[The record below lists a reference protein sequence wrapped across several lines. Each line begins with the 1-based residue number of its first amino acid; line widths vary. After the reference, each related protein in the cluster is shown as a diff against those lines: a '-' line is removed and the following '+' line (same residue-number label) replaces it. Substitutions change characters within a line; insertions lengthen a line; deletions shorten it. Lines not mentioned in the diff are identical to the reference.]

1 VSTQATFIYKAL
13 DRGGQSMTG
22 ELAGDSK
29 AAVAAQLRLR
39 GLTVV
44 DVDKKQQAP
53 TVEEILD
60 RYRRLKARDLTV
72 MARQLATMV
81 ASGLSLLRSLYVL
94 EEQTD
99 VPKLKRVIAEVRGDV
114 EAGLSLSQA
123 LAKHPAAFNELFV
136 AMVRAGEEGGNLEEV
151 LERIAIQLEKDD
163 NLRRTVR
170 AAMVYPMMI
179 ASFAV
184 VVLIGM
190 VLFLI
195 PIFANMYK
203 DLGGELPALTQFMI
217 GVSNAMRSYWY
228 LFFLVPA
235 GMVWAFRKWKRSD
248 RGAYIWDAFKLR
260 FPFKIG
266 PIVRKI
272 AVARFSRTLGTLTAS
287 GVPILQAL
295 DITARTAGNRVVSDP
310 MAGVIERVKEGQPL
324 AAPLVKT
331 GVFPV
336 MVTQMVSVGEET
348 GALDKMLHKL
358 ADFYDDEVAAALK
371 ALTSI
376 LEPVMMIFVGVIV
389 GVVVISMYMP
399 LFKIYELVQ

>member
-1 VSTQATFIYKAL
+1 MSTQATFVYRAL
-13 DRGGQSMTG
+13 DRSGTSMSG
-22 ELAGDSK
+22 EIAGDSK

-60 RYRRLKARDLTV
+60 RYRRLKTRDITV
-72 MARQLATMV
+72 LARQLATMV

-99 VPKLKRVIAEVRGDV
+99 VPRLKRIVVGVRGDV
-114 EAGLSLSQA
+114 EAGLSLSQS
-123 LAKHPAAFNELFV
+123 LAKHPAAFNDLFV
-136 AMVRAGEEGGNLEEV
+136 SMVRAGEEGGNLEEV
-151 LERIAIQLEKDD
+151 LERVAIQLEKDD

-170 AAMVYPMMI
+170 AAMVYPLLI
-179 ASFAV
+179 AGFAV
-184 VVLIGM
+184 AVLIGM

-203 DLGGELPALTQFMI
+203 DLGGELPGLTQFMI

-228 LFFLVPA
+228 AFFLTPM
-235 GMVWAFRKWKRSD
+235 GLVWLFRKWKRSD
-248 RGAYIWDAFKLR
+248 RGAYMWDSFKLR

-266 PIVRKI
+266 GIVRKI

-287 GVPILQAL
+287 GVPILHAL
-295 DITARTAGNRVVSDP
+295 EITARTAGNRVVSDP
-310 MAGVIERVKEGQPL
+310 MSGVIERVKEGQPL
-324 AAPLVKT
+324 AAPLVKS

-336 MVTQMVSVGEET
+336 MVTQMISVGEET

-358 ADFYDDEVAAALK
+358 ADFYDDEVAAMLK

-376 LEPVMMIFVGVIV
+376 LEPVMMILVGVIV